1 MSHPSAKILTSEVNT
16 APSDAYKFNS
26 TLSENIKNVSLDKE
40 RDDRRIANQ
49 IQIRF
54 LCLKTPTGGT
64 LNIPRRF
71 YFSFR
76 FFTLPDIETDS
87 FKLDVGQTEG
97 GRAAELR
104 PDTAY
109 FLQKSGADK
118 DNRRRRRDR
127 TDELIEILFDIDPS
141 VSRIHNQHIML
152 AKYLKKRYLT
162 VDIFDA
168 DSRFFFGACKI
179 PLYHLLR

>member
-1 MSHPSAKILTSEVNT
+1 MSHPSAKILTPAAE
-16 APSDAYKFNS
+16 ARK
-26 TLSENIKNVSLDKE
+26 LSLEKE
-40 RDDRRIANQ
+40 RDDHKIANQ

-54 LCLKTPTGGT
+54 LCLKTPVGGQ

-87 FKLDVGQTEG
+87 FKLDVGREADG
-97 GRAAELR
+97 GRQADLR
-104 PDTAY
+104 PGVAY
-109 FLQKSGADK
+109 FLQKGADDK
-118 DNRRRRRDR
+118 DRDKRRRRDR
-127 TDELIEILFDIDPS
+127 SDELIEILIDVDPS
-141 VSRIHNQHIML
+141 VSKIHNEHIIL
-152 AKYLKKRYLT
+152 AKYLKRRYLT